1 MEEEIKILF
10 VDFVG
15 FEKTVKVM
23 SYAKGI
29 ASMVKNP
36 ITDAISNLDDRIE
49 TANAKKLKEFRD
61 FGILGK
67 IDNDEVLL
75 GNEKVMLELGQSK
88 LKKAITFY
96 YHLVN
101 LLAPILENLLCLI
114 VKLHHFSVD
123 CLDSADLAVQMGR
136 VDFQK
141 YLHC

>member
-1 MEEEIKILF
+1 MTEDIKILF

-15 FEKTVKVM
+15 FEKAVKVM

-36 ITDAISNLDDRIE
+36 ITDAISKLDDRIE

-75 GNEKVMLELGQSK
+75 GNEKVMREQNVMLKGDTANKIFLAINNQVQAVFRLG
-88 LKKAITFY
+88 
-96 YHLVN
+96 
-101 LLAPILENLLCLI
+101 
-114 VKLHHFSVD
+114 
-123 CLDSADLAVQMGR
+123 
-136 VDFQK
+136 
-141 YLHC
+141 

>member
-36 ITDAISNLDDRIE
+36 ITDAISKLDDRIE
-49 TANAKKLKEFRD
+49 TANAKQLKEVRD

-75 GNEKVMLELGQSK
+75 GNEKVMREQNVMLKGDTANKIFLAINNQVQAVFRLG
-88 LKKAITFY
+88 
-96 YHLVN
+96 
-101 LLAPILENLLCLI
+101 
-114 VKLHHFSVD
+114 
-123 CLDSADLAVQMGR
+123 
-136 VDFQK
+136 
-141 YLHC
+141 

>member
-36 ITDAISNLDDRIE
+36 ITDAISKLDDRIE
-49 TANAKKLKEFRD
+49 TAKAKKLKEFRD
-61 FGILGK
+61 FGVLSK

-75 GNEKVMLELGQSK
+75 GNEKVMREQNVMLKGDTANKIFLAINNQVQAVFRLG
-88 LKKAITFY
+88 
-96 YHLVN
+96 
-101 LLAPILENLLCLI
+101 
-114 VKLHHFSVD
+114 
-123 CLDSADLAVQMGR
+123 
-136 VDFQK
+136 
-141 YLHC
+141 

>member
-36 ITDAISNLDDRIE
+36 ITDAISKLDDRIE

-75 GNEKVMLELGQSK
+75 GNEKVMREQNVM
-88 LKKAITFY
+88 LKGDTANKIFLAINNQ
-96 YHLVN
+96 VQ
-101 LLAPILENLLCLI
+101 
-114 VKLHHFSVD
+114 
-123 CLDSADLAVQMGR
+123 AVFRIG
-136 VDFQK
+136 
-141 YLHC
+141 

>member
-36 ITDAISNLDDRIE
+36 ITDAISKLDDRIE

-75 GNEKVMLELGQSK
+75 GNEKVMREQNVMLKGDTANKIFLAINNQVQAVFRLG
-88 LKKAITFY
+88 
-96 YHLVN
+96 
-101 LLAPILENLLCLI
+101 
-114 VKLHHFSVD
+114 
-123 CLDSADLAVQMGR
+123 
-136 VDFQK
+136 
-141 YLHC
+141 